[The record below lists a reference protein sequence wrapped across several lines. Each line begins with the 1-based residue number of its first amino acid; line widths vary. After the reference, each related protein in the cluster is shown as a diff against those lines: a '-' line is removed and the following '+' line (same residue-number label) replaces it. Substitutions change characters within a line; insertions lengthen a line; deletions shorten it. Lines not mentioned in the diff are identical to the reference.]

1 MGKKREKKKSKAAD
15 EAQPQAP
22 TSTPSNILTTTSAI
36 AADPALGY
44 KVRVLL
50 YDFLNVT
57 KDNNS
62 EKRINCT
69 TDEYH
74 ISGPYFD
81 ETQVAI
87 IKAATVD
94 VDLDRYAE
102 DNGTEDLDSVMVSQ
116 QGQSF
121 EDAVRALLC
130 SFIDKRRASG
140 GARPCGPH
148 HLAPMY
154 AKFFGIEMEELKDA
168 KFLSRLRRSGI

>member
-1 MGKKREKKKSKAAD
+1 MGKKEEKKKSKAAD
-15 EAQPQAP
+15 EAQPQGP

-36 AADPALGY
+36 AADPTLGY

-57 KDNNS
+57 KDKNS
-62 EKRINCT
+62 GKRINRT
-69 TDEYH
+69 TDEH
-74 ISGPYFD
+74 SISGPYFD

-121 EDAVRALLC
+121 EDAVRALRTLSELC
-130 SFIDKRRASG
+130 CVVSLIRD
-140 GARPCGPH
+140 ARVVMLDPVG
-148 HLAPMY
+148 L
-154 AKFFGIEMEELKDA
+154 IIW
-168 KFLSRLRRSGI
+168 RLCMPNSLVLTWKS

>member
-1 MGKKREKKKSKAAD
+1 MGKKKEKKKSKAAD

-22 TSTPSNILTTTSAI
+22 TSTPSNILTTSSAVG
-36 AADPALGY
+36 ADPTLGY

-69 TDEYH
+69 TDEHY

-81 ETQVAI
+81 NTQAAI

-94 VDLDRYAE
+94 VDLDRYTE

-116 QGQSF
+116 KGQSF
-121 EDAVRALLC
+121 EDAVRALLS

-140 GARPCGPH
+140 DVRPCGPH

-154 AKFFGIEMEELKDA
+154 AKFFGIDMEELKEA